1 LIVSDV
7 KSPGVFTQRGAKLNH
22 PSDIPVTGWKFIFA
36 SWLVATVATLG
47 SLFFSEVMDLV
58 PCVLCWY
65 QRIFMF
71 PLAVILLVGLHPVDV
86 RVVRYALPIAVIGL
100 LFTVYHCFLF
110 YGLIPENL
118 RPCSQ
123 GVSCSDATMELFG
136 FLPIPLLS
144 LAAYLTIV
152 FLLLKVRALT
162 RSVSLVDNHSSG
174 F

>member
-1 LIVSDV
+1 MDHQSDV
-7 KSPGVFTQRGAKLNH
+7 NGV
-22 PSDIPVTGWKFIFA
+22 GWRFIFA
-36 SWLVATVATLG
+36 SWLVATISTGG

-71 PLAVILLVGLHPVDV
+71 PLAVILLVGLHPLDV
-86 RVVRYALPIAVIGL
+86 RVARYALPLALIGL
-100 LFTVYHCFLF
+100 SFTVYHCFLF

-152 FLLLKVRALT
+152 ILLLKFRSLT
-162 RSVSLVDNHSSG
+162 RAAH
-174 F
+174 